1 MPGLLAAL
9 IVIALIAAGA
19 IAYAVRESR
28 RGRVQQG
35 RDTEQLALARVQ
47 QGRDTEQ
54 LAVARVQIESER
66 RTAELEAK
74 DAAIKLRAALEEE
87 LRERRAEAGRQEVRV
102 QQREEQLD
110 RRLDE
115 VTSRHLAITE
125 REQQLAAAQTEL
137 EAARAE
143 EQRVLERIAGL
154 TREEARQQV
163 LAELEHELVVEKAE
177 RIRRAEVELRADVA
191 AQSRELLVT
200 TIQRHAADQ
209 TGETSVTVVPLP
221 NDEVKGRIM
230 GREGRNIRAL
240 EAATGVDLIIDDT
253 PEAVVLSGFDPIRRE
268 VARVTL
274 NRLLAD
280 GRIHPARIEE
290 MVAKART
297 EVGQRVTEEGERALF
312 ELGLQGV
319 HPEVVKL
326 VGTLRF
332 RYSYGQN
339 VLAHSKEVGF
349 LSGMIAAEI
358 GADEHLA
365 KEAGMLHDIGKAV
378 DHEVEGSHAVIGGE
392 ILRRLGRPE
401 AVIQAVRSHHYD
413 VEPTGVIAF
422 TVLTAD
428 AISASRPGARRETLS
443 SYIKRLE
450 KLEEIANGFE
460 GVDRSFALQAGR
472 EVRIM
477 VRPDRIDDAQAT
489 VLARDIVRRIESDMS
504 YPGTIKV
511 TVVRETR
518 AVDYA
523 K

>member
-1 MPGLLAAL
+1 MTGLLVAL
-9 IVIALIAAGA
+9 VAIVIALAAV
-19 IAYAVRESR
+19 AYAIRASR
-28 RGRVQQG
+28 QGRVRQG
-35 RDTEQLALARVQ
+35 RDVEQLEKSRL
-47 QGRDTEQ
+47 
-54 LAVARVQIESER
+54 QIETER
-66 RTAELEAK
+66 KAAELEAK
-74 DAAIKLRAALEEE
+74 DAALKLRTALEEE
-87 LRERRAEAGRQEVRV
+87 LRERRAEAGRQEQRV

-125 REQQLAAAQTEL
+125 REQQLAAAQAEL
-137 EAARAE
+137 ETARAAE
-143 EQRVLERIAGL
+143 EQELARIAGL
-154 TREEARQQV
+154 TREEAKREI
-163 LAELEHELVVEKAE
+163 LAGLDRELIGEKAD
-177 RIRRAEVELRADVA
+177 RIRRAEAELKSDVD
-191 AQSRELLVT
+191 AQSREVLIT
-200 TIQRHAADQ
+200 SIQRHAADQ
-209 TGETSVTVVPLP
+209 TGETSVSVVPLP
-221 NDEVKGRIM
+221 NDEVKGRII

-253 PEAVVLSGFDPIRRE
+253 PEAVILSGFDPIRRE

-297 EVGQRVTEEGERALF
+297 EVGARITEEGEQALF
-312 ELGLQGV
+312 EMGLQGA
-319 HPEVVKL
+319 HPELVKL

-349 LSGMIAAEI
+349 LAGMIAAEL
-358 GADEHLA
+358 GVDERLA

-392 ILRRLGRPE
+392 ILRRLGRPD
-401 AVIQAVRSHHYD
+401 AVIHAVQAHHYD
-413 VEPTGVIAF
+413 IEPTGIIAF
-422 TVLTAD
+422 TVLSAD

-450 KLEEIANGFE
+450 KLEEIANNFE
-460 GVDRSFALQAGR
+460 GVERSFALQAGR

-477 VRPDRIDDAQAT
+477 VKPDRIDDAQAT
-489 VLARDIVRRIESDMS
+489 VLARDIVRRIEGEMS